1 MVIAI
6 VFPDK
11 QLSTAG
17 TFYLRYWRNF
27 KQSPIINAKWTLHK
41 TQGLVFF
48 FSFSAA
54 VIFAFNLGEPI
65 AGDLPNEQLTIR
77 SAVSPD
83 FLDGLHSKYL
93 HYIAKKMDMKLDIK
107 PLSFARRLRALKNG
121 DLDLLVGL
129 QIPQQRSTRLIYIE
143 PPYQELAS
151 TIFMRVQEAEQVN
164 EYQDLNDL
172 RIAITEK
179 VTYFDQFDNDR
190 KLSKIAVD
198 SLQQKIHLLTMQR
211 VDAFIHNKDSTQ
223 ATLKA
228 MELTNQVVTANYQP
242 EQVRKYHFA
251 INRTSFLGSHQKAI
265 VSLVEQ
271 GINNGDFQRIREQ
284 HYADLVKRQQEELQ
298 SNLTVE

>member
-48 FSFSAA
+48 FSFSTA
-54 VIFAFNLGEPI
+54 VLFAFNLGEPTLSHGT
-65 AGDLPNEQLTIR
+65 AEQLTIR

-93 HYIAKKMDMKLDIK
+93 HYIAKKMNMKLDIK
-107 PLSFARRLRALKNG
+107 PLSFARRLRALKHG
-121 DLDLLVGL
+121 ELDLLVGL
-129 QIPQQRSTRLIYIE
+129 QIPQRQSTRLIYIE

-151 TIFMRVQEAEQVN
+151 TVFMRAQEAEQVT
-164 EYQDLNDL
+164 EYQDLRDL

-179 VTYFDQFDNDR
+179 VTYFDEFDNDR
-190 KLSKIAVD
+190 KLSKVTVD
-198 SLQQKIHLLTMQR
+198 SLQRKIHLLTMQR

-228 MELTNQVVTANYQP
+228 MGLSAQVSASRYQP
-242 EQVRKYHFA
+242 EQVRRYYFA
-251 INRTSFLGSHQKAI
+251 ISRNSFLEQHLKEI
-265 VSLVEQ
+265 VTIVEA
-271 GINNGDFQRIREQ
+271 GKSSGDFQRIREQ
-284 HYADLVKRQQEELQ
+284 HYAELVMRQQEQLH
-298 SNLTVE
+298 NILTVE